1 MERTSGM
8 AEVKIGLIDGPVFVQ
23 HADLAAEHIREIPGN
38 NQAMC
43 AQTNSTACIHGTF
56 HRRDTSGKANF
67 FRACDMPRLHALDPP
82 HFYRS
87 ELWREHM
94 PSTTPLALASA
105 INEN

>member
-1 MERTSGM
+1 MERTSGT

-56 HRRDTSGKANF
+56 IAGYERQSEF
-67 FRACDMPRLHALDPP
+67 LPRLRYAPAA
-82 HFYRS
+82 RS
-87 ELWREHM
+87 
-94 PSTTPLALASA
+94 
-105 INEN
+105 